1 MRDPV
6 PPALKR
12 FIWDIQSMVGLAE
25 SQREILVIGRDVMAR
40 LVASDDWLPALFAGV
55 DPERGQQLQ
64 LYGDQ
69 LERFSVV
76 STMLSGGQALPICQD
91 PVREIAGV
99 LRGAVTRQRFACAEH
114 RPPSRLPG

>member
-1 MRDPV
+1 MSWRAWSPV
-6 PPALKR
+6 TTGCLRSSPGWTLSA
-12 FIWDIQSMVGLAE
+12 A
-25 SQREILVIGRDVMAR
+25 
-40 LVASDDWLPALFAGV
+40 
-55 DPERGQQLQ
+55 QQLQ

-76 STMLSGGQALPICQD
+76 STMLSGGQALPIYQD